1 MLSIKAR
8 QAHSI
13 ICMCSS
19 TWPTAYKYYSSPHS
33 LAYVNLWTLNEGTS
47 SWLSNFCSRSIVLR
61 NFVSFEVLFER
72 YFSWGNFFA
81 FDSMNSKRSHSWL
94 HDCFFEASC
103 RAKDPYK
110 SKGDGPEIEYEAKC
124 LENIFHLTLNGFF
137 SFVSINVVS

>member
-47 SWLSNFCSRSIVLR
+47 WLSNFCSRSIVLR

-72 YFSWGNFFA
+72 YFFLRELFLPLTAWILKDHILGFMTVSLKHPAVLKTHIKARGTDLRLSMRRNTWKTFFI
-81 FDSMNSKRSHSWL
+81 SH
-94 HDCFFEASC
+94 
-103 RAKDPYK
+103 
-110 SKGDGPEIEYEAKC
+110 
-124 LENIFHLTLNGFF
+124 
-137 SFVSINVVS
+137 